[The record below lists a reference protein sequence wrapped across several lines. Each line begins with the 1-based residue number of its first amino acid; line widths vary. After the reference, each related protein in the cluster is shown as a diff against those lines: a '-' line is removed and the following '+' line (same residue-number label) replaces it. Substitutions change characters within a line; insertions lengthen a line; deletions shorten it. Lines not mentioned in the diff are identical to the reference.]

1 MIKFYYR
8 ALDAV
13 SGGRVYP
20 LAGWQG
26 STSRRSRCGPS
37 GGSSTYRRI
46 LGTLKYEPH
55 AADATGLRRALEGV
69 ERKVRRDGRQDQ
81 AQGDK
86 VTGSNHRNLLHC
98 VQPRLGAP
106 VDGGPH
112 HTPTIFWT
120 GG

>member
-81 AQGDK
+81 A
-86 VTGSNHRNLLHC
+86 
-98 VQPRLGAP
+98 
-106 VDGGPH
+106 
-112 HTPTIFWT
+112 
-120 GG
+120 